1 MYGLWI
7 ITIIIGVL
15 GGSMLIIGS
24 AMHYHNSYWWEDHV
38 LFTIVTTGLIVI
50 FIILLLCSIFLP
62 MDAAGEV
69 NALIREGEAL
79 QKLADNREDFDK
91 LYVTERVVA
100 YNKQVAAILGSVE
113 AKGNWSCYYFSNY
126 DQLQYIEF

>member
-24 AMHYHNSYWWEDHV
+24 VMHHDDSWWWYDHV
-38 LFTIVTTGLIVI
+38 LFTVITVALIVA
-50 FIILLLCSIFLP
+50 FTILLLCSIFLP
-62 MDAAGEV
+62 MDAAKEV
-69 NALIREGEAL
+69 NALIHEGEAL
-79 QKLADNREDFDK
+79 QKLADNREDLDK
-91 LYVTERVVA
+91 LYITERVVQ

>member
-24 AMHYHNSYWWEDHV
+24 AMHYHNSYWWDDHIG
-38 LFTIVTTGLIVI
+38 FTIVTAGLIFI
-50 FIILLLCSIFLP
+50 FLILLLCSIFLP
-62 MDAAGEV
+62 MDAAKEV
-69 NALIREGEAL
+69 NALIHEGEAL

>member
-15 GGSMLIIGS
+15 GGSMLIFSIVKTCQDDYWS
-24 AMHYHNSYWWEDHV
+24 CDNSG
-38 LFTIVTTGLIVI
+38 FTAITVALIVA
-50 FIILLLCSIFLP
+50 FTILLLCSIFLP
-62 MDAAGEV
+62 MDAAKEV
-69 NALIREGEAL
+69 NALIHEGEAL

-100 YNKQVAAILGSVE
+100 YNKQVATILGSVE